1 MEENMVNNNNGTEEV
16 PLDLF
21 NQVSLDEFEPVEIV
35 DLEEKPKEE
44 PSNTVI
50 SIPADAYFTSS
61 CWVPLPFF
69 ISRIFARAPIV
80 YFSYSLPCI
89 IISKI

>member
-50 SIPADAYFTSS
+50 SIPADAYAAALAKMNNSS
-61 CWVPLPFF
+61 
-69 ISRIFARAPIV
+69 SQ
-80 YFSYSLPCI
+80 SNN
-89 IISKI
+89 